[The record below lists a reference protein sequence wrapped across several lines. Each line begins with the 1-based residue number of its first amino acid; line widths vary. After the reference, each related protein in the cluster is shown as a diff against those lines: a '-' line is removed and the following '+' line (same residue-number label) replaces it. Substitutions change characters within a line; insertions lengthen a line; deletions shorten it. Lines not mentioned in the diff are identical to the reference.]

1 MPEFVTYVCKY
12 NIMVNP
18 PSSSTPAK
26 SGWLD
31 LINESVHTSEDED
44 IEDIH
49 AIETLL
55 L

>member
-1 MPEFVTYVCKY
+1 
-12 NIMVNP
+12 MVNP
-18 PSSSTPAK
+18 PSSSNPAK
-26 SGWLD
+26 SGLD